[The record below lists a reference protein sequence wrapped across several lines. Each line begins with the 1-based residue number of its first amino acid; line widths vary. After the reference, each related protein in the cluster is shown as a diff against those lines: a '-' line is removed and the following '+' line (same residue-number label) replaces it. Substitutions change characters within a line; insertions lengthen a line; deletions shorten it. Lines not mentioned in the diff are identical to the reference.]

1 MERMAETLPRTL
13 GERVAPTRGATN
25 LHFPAKCSKV
35 VPTTTKGNDMS
46 DIRLT
51 TRGKIVLAVA
61 LVATFWALVAVVT
74 PDECEVPADQMSR
87 GCISLVYGK

>member
-1 MERMAETLPRTL
+1 
-13 GERVAPTRGATN
+13 
-25 LHFPAKCSKV
+25 
-35 VPTTTKGNDMS
+35 MS